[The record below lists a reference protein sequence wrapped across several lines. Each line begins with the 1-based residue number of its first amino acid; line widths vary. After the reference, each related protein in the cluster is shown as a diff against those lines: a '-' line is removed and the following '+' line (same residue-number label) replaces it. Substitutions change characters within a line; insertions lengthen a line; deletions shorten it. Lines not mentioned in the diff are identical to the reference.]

1 MICFPPS
8 SPPADSPPP
17 DIDND
22 DDHDGDNDDDNYDD
36 NDDDNDDDSP
46 PPNQRELKRMY
57 ASTQM
62 ICTCRDTN
70 FPPSSTPT
78 WKS

>member
-17 DIDND
+17 DN
-22 DDHDGDNDDDNYDD
+22 D
-36 NDDDNDDDSP
+36 NDDDNDGDHDDDKDDD
-46 PPNQRELKRMY
+46 NDYDNDDDNELKRMY

-62 ICTCRDTN
+62 MCTCRDTN